1 MGIIQLAHS
10 HLALTVPLLERKYF
24 STTFLVLFPSM
35 QRVKLGKRYYGFIY
49 IFKNKSNCVWIYLQ
63 LAHKHK
69 CSSIPLI
76 LLLVGLERWA
86 GANIFLS

>member
-1 MGIIQLAHS
+1 MEIIQLAHS

-24 STTFLVLFPSM
+24 STTSLVLFTSM
-35 QRVKLGKRYYGFIY
+35 QRVKLGKYYCGFIH
-49 IFKNKSNCVWIYLQ
+49 IFKNKSHCVWVYLQ
-63 LAHKHK
+63 LVHKYK

-76 LLLVGLERWA
+76 LLSVGLERWA